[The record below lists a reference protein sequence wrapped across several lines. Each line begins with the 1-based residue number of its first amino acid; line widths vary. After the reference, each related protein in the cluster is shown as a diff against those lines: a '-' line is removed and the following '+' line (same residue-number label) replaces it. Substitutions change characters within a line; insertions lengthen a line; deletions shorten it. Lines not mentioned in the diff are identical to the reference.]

1 MSTSTVAAPTRQQ
14 EAAEQALADL
24 HYAGSARPAE
34 AAMRVLGDV
43 HAVLAILLDDEK
55 VIA

>member
-1 MSTSTVAAPTRQQ
+1 MSASTVAASTRQQ
-14 EAAEQALADL
+14 EAAEQALADV

-43 HAVLAILLDDEK
+43 HAVVAIPLDDEK
-55 VIA
+55 VPA